1 MASKSK
7 QEVPTLAQIL
17 AAVQEQVQN
26 PRPVPVLTPIQ
37 VAERRVRAKATKVR
51 LTTRLH
57 ERQHDLADC
66 PGLPACNKTEWVD
79 ELSGQ
84 LAVLTA
90 ELVELEARS

>member
-1 MASKSK
+1 MVGRVELEFDGLSWPRGDGL
-7 QEVPTLAQIL
+7 VWPH
-17 AAVQEQVQN
+17 
-26 PRPVPVLTPIQ
+26 RPV
-37 VAERRVRAKATKVR
+37 K
-51 LTTRLH
+51 TRLH